1 MIDSK
6 ALSTALTR
14 LKAFRSASSVGALI
28 HQPSGLTATDLDV
41 AIKELENSA
50 ARR

>member
-1 MIDSK
+1 MIDK
-6 ALSTALTR
+6 AALETALIR
-14 LKAFRSASSVGALI
+14 LKAFRSEQQLAALV
-28 HQPSGLTATDLDV
+28 HEPSGLTATDPDV